1 MLRTRS
7 EHTSSRVTTVEL
19 FFDLVFV
26 FAVTQ
31 LSHRLLAHL
40 DGLGAIQTALL
51 LVAVWWVWI
60 YTSWVTNWL
69 DPDSTPVR
77 FMLFGLMLA
86 GLVLSASIPEA
97 FESRALAFAGAYVV
111 MQVGRSLFML
121 WALRGHSETNFRNF
135 QRITAWLSLSGAF
148 WIAGAVAD
156 GDARLA
162 IWALAMSTELISPS
176 VGFWVPGLGRSMTA
190 EWDVEG
196 GHMAER
202 SGLFI
207 IIALGE
213 SILVTGATYADLIWS
228 GETIAGFVAAFVG
241 SVAMWWI
248 YFNIGAERA
257 SHLISRSVDPG
268 RIARVAYTY
277 VHLPLVAGIIV
288 SAVADDLVLK
298 HPHEHATAKTTAVL
312 VGGPALYLIGN
323 LLFKW
328 VTAGWPPLSHLVG
341 LALLI
346 GLVPVAAHVSVLSL
360 GAATSLVLVVVAAW
374 ETISLQSEGRSRLE
388 DGG

>member
-135 QRITAWLSLSGAF
+135 QRITRRGC
-148 WIAGAVAD
+148 
-156 GDARLA
+156 R
-162 IWALAMSTELISPS
+162 SP
-176 VGFWVPGLGRSMTA
+176 A
-190 EWDVEG
+190 
-196 GHMAER
+196 R
-202 SGLFI
+202 SGSP
-207 IIALGE
+207 AR
-213 SILVTGATYADLIWS
+213 SPMATRDWPS
-228 GETIAGFVAAFVG
+228 GPSPCRPSSSLHRWVSGCQ
-241 SVAMWWI
+241 
-248 YFNIGAERA
+248 
-257 SHLISRSVDPG
+257 
-268 RIARVAYTY
+268 
-277 VHLPLVAGIIV
+277 V
-288 SAVADDLVLK
+288 SAA
-298 HPHEHATAKTTAVL
+298 P
-312 VGGPALYLIGN
+312 
-323 LLFKW
+323 
-328 VTAGWPPLSHLVG
+328 
-341 LALLI
+341 
-346 GLVPVAAHVSVLSL
+346 
-360 GAATSLVLVVVAAW
+360 
-374 ETISLQSEGRSRLE
+374 
-388 DGG
+388 